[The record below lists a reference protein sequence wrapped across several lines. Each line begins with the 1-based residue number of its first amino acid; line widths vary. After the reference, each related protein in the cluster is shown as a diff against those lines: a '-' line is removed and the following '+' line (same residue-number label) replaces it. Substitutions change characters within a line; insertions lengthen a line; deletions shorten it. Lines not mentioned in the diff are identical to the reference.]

1 MSDTLHRP
9 SFAGQYYTYAQELRH
24 AVKMVAPSSN
34 KQEEGSVAATSPKN
48 ANASKAKAKSSSS
61 KGKRR
66 KLPKAVTNRSANET
80 PAGGGAAIAKNQRSS
95 NGSGKTAMEVEGDGK
110 INKEA
115 KALIELEK
123 PRLWQTLEELRDRA
137 RDVEEKVASLSERA
151 REEMDEDP
159 WPRHEG
165 ASFLAL
171 KQTLL
176 LSYCR
181 EICSYAAAKARG
193 EALGGGG
200 AAGRLVELRTVMEKL
215 RPMDRK
221 LKYQTDKLLR
231 VAASAG
237 GSADGEVGGS
247 GGDDDPLSFRPRPEG
262 MAPWGEDPSTAA
274 EDSGID
280 AERSSSSA
288 GRGGEADQ
296 EGLYRAPRLASMPYD
311 EDGLSTGAARGEKRL
326 ERRRD
331 KLRRGEVMETLREE
345 FGEQPETVRAVGNA
359 GASGVSEAKM
369 KKLLEEDKE
378 RLDFEEDH
386 MVRLTVTRKAKKARA
401 RMEKD
406 AGRLETIAD
415 VGSAADFIRVAKNA
429 DGFGADMEGGDDD
442 AFGGGAGRGRKKQK
456 GGGGA
461 LGRAMGAVGGSMSG
475 GGYAEG
481 GNGKGRKKKRRR

>member
-1 MSDTLHRP
+1 
-9 SFAGQYYTYAQELRH
+9 
-24 AVKMVAPSSN
+24 MVAPSSD
-34 KQEEGSVAATSPKN
+34 KQEEESVAATTPTN
-48 ANASKAKAKSSSS
+48 ANASKPKAKSSSS

-66 KLPKAVTNRSANET
+66 KLPKAVTNGSADEQ
-80 PAGGGAAIAKNQRSS
+80 PAGGGVPIAENQRSS
-95 NGSGKTAMEVEGDGK
+95 NGSGKTAMEVEGDSK

-123 PRLWQTLEELRDRA
+123 PRLWRSLEELRDRA
-137 RDVEEKVASLSERA
+137 RDVEEKVASLAERA

-159 WPRHEG
+159 GPRDEG
-165 ASFLAL
+165 GSFLAL

-181 EICSYAAAKARG
+181 EICSYAAAKGRG

-237 GSADGEVGGS
+237 AGGSADGEVGGG

-262 MAPWGEDPSTAA
+262 MARWGEDPSTAA

-280 AERSSSSA
+280 AKRSSSSA

-359 GASGVSEAKM
+359 GASGVS
-369 KKLLEEDKE
+369 
-378 RLDFEEDH
+378 
-386 MVRLTVTRKAKKARA
+386 
-401 RMEKD
+401 
-406 AGRLETIAD
+406 
-415 VGSAADFIRVAKNA
+415 
-429 DGFGADMEGGDDD
+429 
-442 AFGGGAGRGRKKQK
+442 
-456 GGGGA
+456 
-461 LGRAMGAVGGSMSG
+461 
-475 GGYAEG
+475 
-481 GNGKGRKKKRRR
+481 

>member
-1 MSDTLHRP
+1 MSHNTHTGQLSLRWYLQQQRTRPGVPRRRVCLCVGPSKKLSVDKTGVFAVEQPAAAGCTSLSPFVRPPTSDALHRP
-9 SFAGQYYTYAQELRH
+9 PLAGTESRH
-24 AVKMVAPSSN
+24 AAKMVAPSSD
-34 KQEEGSVAATSPKN
+34 KQEDESLAATTPTN
-48 ANASKAKAKSSSS
+48 ANASKPKAKSSSS

-66 KLPKAVTNRSANET
+66 KLPKAVTNGSADEQ
-80 PAGGGAAIAKNQRSS
+80 PAGAIAIAENQRSS
-95 NGSGKTAMEVEGDGK
+95 NGSGKTAMEVEGDSK

-123 PRLWQTLEELRDRA
+123 PRLWRSLEELRDRA
-137 RDVEEKVASLSERA
+137 RDVEEKVASLAERA

-159 WPRHEG
+159 GPRDEG
-165 ASFLAL
+165 GSFLAL

-181 EICSYAAAKARG
+181 EICSYAAAKGRG
-193 EALGGGG
+193 ETLGGGG

-237 GSADGEVGGS
+237 AGGPADGEVGGG

-262 MAPWGEDPSTAA
+262 MARWGEDPSTAA

-280 AERSSSSA
+280 AKRSSSSA

-296 EGLYRAPRLASMPYD
+296 EGLYRSPRLASMPYD

-359 GASGVSEAKM
+359 GASGVS
-369 KKLLEEDKE
+369 
-378 RLDFEEDH
+378 
-386 MVRLTVTRKAKKARA
+386 
-401 RMEKD
+401 
-406 AGRLETIAD
+406 
-415 VGSAADFIRVAKNA
+415 
-429 DGFGADMEGGDDD
+429 
-442 AFGGGAGRGRKKQK
+442 
-456 GGGGA
+456 
-461 LGRAMGAVGGSMSG
+461 
-475 GGYAEG
+475 
-481 GNGKGRKKKRRR
+481 

>member
-1 MSDTLHRP
+1 
-9 SFAGQYYTYAQELRH
+9 
-24 AVKMVAPSSN
+24 MVAPSSN
-34 KQEEGSVAATSPKN
+34 KKEEDSVAATTPTN
-48 ANASKAKAKSSSS
+48 ANASKAKAKSSGA

-66 KLPKAVTNRSANET
+66 KLPKAVTNGSADEQ
-80 PAGGGAAIAKNQRSS
+80 PAGGVAIAENQRSS
-95 NGSGKTAMEVEGDGK
+95 NGSGKIDMEVEGDSK

-115 KALIELEK
+115 RALIKLEK
-123 PRLWQTLEELRDRA
+123 PRLWRSLEELRDRA
-137 RDVEEKVASLSERA
+137 RDVEEKVGSLAERA

-159 WPRHEG
+159 GPRDEG

-181 EICSYAAAKARG
+181 EICSYAAAKGRG
-193 EALGGGG
+193 EALGGEG

-215 RPMDRK
+215 RPLDRK

-237 GSADGEVGGS
+237 AGGSADGEVGGG

-280 AERSSSSA
+280 GKRSSSSA
-288 GRGGEADQ
+288 GRGGEVDQ

-311 EDGLSTGAARGEKRL
+311 EDGLSTGAVRGEKRL

-442 AFGGGAGRGRKKQK
+442 VFGGGAGRGRKKQK

-461 LGRAMGAVGGSMSG
+461 LGRAMGTVGGSMSG

-481 GNGKGRKKKRRR
+481 GNGKGKKKRRR